1 MSNGPAD
8 STEPPE
14 EERLSGTLFGG
25 LQSLTSSLGWLSAA
39 LMVVGVAALILGIVV
54 LTFIEDLRVY
64 AYIILGIG
72 AAVLFISMVISF
84 ATVSR
89 AVTGRRG
96 RYSTNTVI
104 MVIAFLGIAA
114 VVNFL
119 GFENTARVDV
129 TATKQFS
136 LAPRTVD
143 LLKDLNEDIEVRAF
157 FVPPRSADEELL
169 LDFIKGQTDDMLRE
183 FDVRNGK
190 FSYEFVDPI
199 LDPLIAREYGVS
211 SYPALVF
218 ESKESAKRHQVIPS
232 PTLETDPA
240 TGLPTPAMALEQ
252 KFVTALL
259 IITGQEQKR
268 VYFLTGH
275 DERNIN
281 DVEANSEGYGR
292 AIDGIIGENYAV
304 SAISLLVEGKAIL
317 QSDREESRVNMM
329 VVSAPKTD
337 LLEGEAEI
345 LDDYLKNGG
354 NMLFLLEPD
363 TPTGFRNFLARWG
376 IVVGDGHVIDQRQ
389 SLGDNNEI
397 TFLRSGQYISQIPFP
412 DPFGIQSF
420 LGIGELSIGIDTTYY
435 PGLTPLDAA
444 EGVLF
449 HPTISEQGD
458 EEDDRRTSVVGTAL
472 AMTSGDSFLIK
483 DPTRNDPQEGDAKGS
498 FFGSF
503 FPALALKANGPLDE
517 ELADPTEDTVL
528 ASIVAFGDSDFASN
542 RYFFDA
548 NNSDFFLNSINW
560 LVGDIDLASIRP
572 KVNPRRDL
580 ALTDDRKDFM
590 RFSGWLLLP
599 MLMVVLGGFVWWR
612 RR

>member
-14 EERLSGTLFGG
+14 EERLSGTLFAG
-25 LQSLTSSLGWLSAA
+25 LQGLTSSFGWLSAA
-39 LMVVGVAALILGIVV
+39 LAIVGVAALILGIVV
-54 LTFIEDLRVY
+54 LIFMGDLRVY
-64 AYIILGIG
+64 GYIILGIG
-72 AAVLFISMVISF
+72 AFVLFVSMVISF

-96 RYSTNTVI
+96 RYSTNTAI

-143 LLKDLNEDIEVRAF
+143 ILKDLNETIEVRAF

-169 LDFIKGQTDDMLRE
+169 LGLIKSQTDDMLRE
-183 FDVRNGK
+183 FDVRNSK

-199 LDPLIAREYGVS
+199 VDPLIAREYGVS

-218 ESKESAKRHQVIPS
+218 ESKESAKRHQIIPS
-232 PTLETDPA
+232 PVLVTDPA
-240 TGLPTPAMALEQ
+240 TGLPTPVMALEQ

-259 IITGQEQKR
+259 IITGQEQKQ

-275 DERNIN
+275 DERDIN
-281 DVEANSEGYGR
+281 DVDANTEGYGR
-292 AIDGIIGENYAV
+292 AVNGITGENYAV
-304 SAISLLVEGKAIL
+304 SAINLLAGGKDVL
-317 QSDREESRVNMM
+317 ESDREEGRVNML

-345 LDDYLKNGG
+345 LDNYLKNGG

-363 TPTGFRNFLARWG
+363 TPLGFRNFLARWG
-376 IVVGDGHVIDQRQ
+376 AIVGDGHIIDRRQ

-397 TFLRSGQYISQIPFP
+397 TFLRSGQYFGQIPIP
-412 DPFGIQSF
+412 DPFQSI
-420 LGIGELSIGIDTTYY
+420 LEVGELTIGIDTTYY

-449 HPTISEQGD
+449 YPNILEQED
-458 EEDDRRTSVVGTAL
+458 DEDDRIPSVVGTAL
-472 AMTSGDSFLIK
+472 AMTSGESFLIK
-483 DPTRNDPQEGDAKGS
+483 DPTRNEPQEGDVQGI
-498 FFGSF
+498 F
-503 FPALALKANGPLDE
+503 FPAVALKAVGPLDE
-517 ELADPTEDTVL
+517 ELADPPENTSL
-528 ASIVAFGDSDFASN
+528 SSIVAFGDSDFASN

-572 KVNPRRDL
+572 KINPRRDL
-580 ALTDDRKDFM
+580 VLTDNQQDFM
-590 RFSGWLLLP
+590 RFSSWLLLP
-599 MLMVVLGGFVWWR
+599 LIMVVLGGFVWWR

>member
-25 LQSLTSSLGWLSAA
+25 LQSVTGSLGWLSAA

-54 LTFIEDLRVY
+54 FVFIGDLRLY
-64 AYIILGIG
+64 GYIILGIG
-72 AAVLFISMVISF
+72 AAVLFVSMIISF

-96 RYSTNTVI
+96 RYSTNTAI

-143 LLKDLNEDIEVRAF
+143 LLKGLDETIEVRAF
-157 FVPPRSADEELL
+157 FVPPRSADEELSL
-169 LDFIKGQTDDMLRE
+169 GLIRSQTDDMLRE

-199 LDPLIAREYGVS
+199 ADPLIAREYGVS

-232 PTLETDPA
+232 CSLVPDPG
-240 TGLPTPAMALEQ
+240 TGWRTPFFVLEQ

-259 IITGQEQKR
+259 IITGQEQKQ

-281 DVEANSEGYGR
+281 DSDANTEGYGR
-292 AIDGIIGENYAV
+292 AVSGIIGENYAV
-304 SAISLLVEGKAIL
+304 SAINLLAEGKDIL
-317 QSDREESRVNMM
+317 ASDREESRVNML

-345 LDDYLKNGG
+345 LDDYLKDGG
-354 NMLFLLEPD
+354 NMLLLLEPD
-363 TPTGFRNFLARWG
+363 TPPGFRSLLARWG
-376 IVVGDGHVIDQRQ
+376 VVVGDGHVIDRRQ

-397 TFLRSGQYISQIPFP
+397 TFLRKGQYFGQIPIP
-412 DPFGIQSF
+412 DPFQSI
-420 LGIGELSIGIDTTYY
+420 LQVGELTIGIDTTYY

-449 HPTISEQGD
+449 YPTILEQGA
-458 EEDDRRTSVVGTAL
+458 EEDDRLPSVVGTAL
-472 AMTSGDSFLIK
+472 AMTSGESFLIK
-483 DPTRNDPQEGDAKGS
+483 DPTRNEPQEGDVRDI
-498 FFGSF
+498 F
-503 FPALALKANGPLDE
+503 FPAVALKAVGPLDE
-517 ELADPTEDTVL
+517 ELADPPENASL

-572 KVNPRRDL
+572 KINPRRDL
-580 ALTDDRKDFM
+580 ALTDNEQDFM
-590 RFSGWLLLP
+590 RFSSWLLLP
-599 MLMVVLGGFVWWR
+599 LLMVVLGGFVWWR